1 MEIPTEK
8 LKEADE
14 VRDIFWKVLS
24 KKNLFEVDEN
34 GRILFAGFPY
44 ILLESSFF
52 YIISQQINKL
62 LGPVQKRIWYE
73 FGVTA
78 GKDIALKVTDK
89 FQKSSLIGALETKLK
104 TGLSFKEL
112 LKLKG
117 KGIETLAGK
126 MWGYG
131 SYSGWVGEIENI
143 KIDPEKPEIVLRVV
157 NGFETR
163 GYILRKVKV
172 GEPTCHFLA
181 GVSAGLFSYWLKKD
195 LRGEE
200 TKCQS
205 KGDPFC
211 EIRICSA
218 EE

>member
-1 MEIPTEK
+1 MEIPSEK

-24 KKNLFEVDEN
+24 KKNLFKVDEN
-34 GRILFAGFPY
+34 GEILFAGFPH

-52 YIISQQINKL
+52 YILSQQINKL

-73 FGVTA
+73 FGVNA

-117 KGIETLAGK
+117 KGVEILANK

-131 SYSGWVGEIENI
+131 LYAGWTTKIENI
-143 KIDPEKPEIVLRVV
+143 KIDPEKPEIVLRMH
-157 NGFETR
+157 NGFETY
-163 GYILRKVKV
+163 GYMHRKAKV
-172 GEPTCHFLA
+172 EEPTCHFLA

-195 LRGEE
+195 LQGEE

-211 EIRICSA
+211 EIRIYSA